1 MKKLYLAAIA
11 YAVLGLAA
19 GLFYREYTKAMDFT
33 GHTQL
38 SVTHTHL
45 LALGFMVMLIVL
57 ALDAALKISRTRS
70 FSWFFAAY
78 NAGLLITV
86 GVMVWHGI
94 LQVQGET
101 EVSGAVPG
109 IAGIGHILL
118 TVGIVALL
126 ISLRRP
132 VRETTAR
139 HNLPDSE
146 ELADQQR

>member
-1 MKKLYLAAIA
+1 VKKLYVAAIA

-33 GHTQL
+33 GQIQL

-57 ALDAALKISRTRS
+57 ALDAALKVSGTRS

-126 ISLRRP
+126 VSLQGP
-132 VRETTAR
+132 VRESRAR
-139 HNLPDSE
+139 HSLTGSE
-146 ELADQQR
+146 DLAAQQR